1 MAEQLSR
8 AIAREWWSSH
18 LEGDESEYDIKQMS
32 LQAASEL
39 GGDPDFMESFANDF
53 LESSLYDMG
62 QRILSNRRAALRTTS
77 TLRAQ
82 IDKDSE
88 SQSAEWRRW
97 LEYDPETGKSVPLT
111 DMVREQ
117 IKAAE
122 SRRRDEAAKYNR
134 DADFFA
140 LIAKRLKPGQRVGDV
155 FSDEALHKLRESMNP
170 TRMKGAA

>member
-39 GGDPDFMESFANDF
+39 GSDPEFMESFANDF

-62 QRILSNRRAALRTTS
+62 QRILANRRAALRTRS
-77 TLRAQ
+77 GLRAQ
-82 IDKDSE
+82 VDKDVE
-88 SQSAEWRRW
+88 TQGARWRQW
-97 LEYDPETGKSVPLT
+97 LEYDPDSGKSIPLT
-111 DMVREQ
+111 EMVREQ
-117 IKAAE
+117 IQAAE

-155 FSDEALHKLRESMNP
+155 FNDESLHKLRKSMSP
-170 TRMKGAA
+170 IPMKGAA